1 MYHEYDLNLAKEDL
15 AIYRPSETGIDSWD
29 ADDRIIFETA
39 YRLHAKSFL
48 KIQGIVLICPW
59 TVAVLA
65 SIHYKDGL
73 KFSDKEHCQETLPN
87 KKIAD
92 LVAYYY
98 RWKKTQNGG
107 VSLGTIQ
114 TKSSK
119 SKDDPKSKTKAK
131 NQERHTFSGP
141 KSVIWAENDQNDY
154 APLLTPTMIGQI
166 LGNNLARNTTFILKK
181 SEIFAKNP
189 EGFSFHKRV
198 R

>member
-141 KSVIWAENDQNDY
+141 RSVIWAENDQNDY

-166 LGNNLARNTTFILKK
+166 LGNNLAGNTQKIRNFRKK
-181 SEIFAKNP
+181 S
-189 EGFSFHKRV
+189 R
-198 R
+198 